1 MSLADWTINKSDPS
15 TIEAGVYTIAPVLGT
30 GSLRLKDNDATNLS
44 MHSTLYG
51 AGLTRGRMRMLI
63 RIDAQAG
70 AGVYHTGFYFH
81 TNNQNLASGTPTF
94 YSAHIVLTSNL
105 STRQYALGYY
115 TGGVAGTETLF
126 YLSSPISAMTNGVS
140 ILPLEIEWQY
150 ESEFDGVRM
159 VLRGS
164 LTGSDTATN
173 FSNLSDL
180 SMVIVANPL
189 YMIATSSGEGVYYS
203 GGASPGGSEIEY
215 DQVSIFSL
223 DPN

>member
-1 MSLADWTINKSDPS
+1 MSLAEWTINKSDPS
-15 TIEAGVYTIAPVLGT
+15 TIEVGVSTIAPVLGT
-30 GSLRLKDNDATNLS
+30 GSLRLKDTSTTN
-44 MHSTLYG
+44 MNMYSTLYG
-51 AGLTRGRMRMLI
+51 AGLTRGRMRMLL
-63 RIDAQAG
+63 RIDAQTG
-70 AGVYHTGFYFH
+70 AGVYHTGFYFQ
-81 TNNQNLASGTPTF
+81 TTSQNLASGTPTF
-94 YSAHIVLTSNL
+94 YSAHIVLTSSV
-105 STRQYALGYY
+105 STRRYALGYY
-115 TGGVAGTETLF
+115 TGGIAGSETLF

-140 ILPLEIEWQY
+140 ILPLEVEWQY
-150 ESEFDGVRM
+150 ESELDGVRM

-180 SMVIVANPL
+180 STVVVANPL
-189 YMIATSSGEGVYYS
+189 YMLATSSGEGVYYS